1 MIDVTLL
8 GCGGVMPLP
17 GRALTSLFVR
27 YNGNAILIDC
37 GEGTQIELRRN
48 KLKYSQIDTILI
60 THFHG
65 DHVCGIT
72 GLLLSFGLDGRTA
85 PLKIYGPKGLTEI
98 IKAFLIVAPN
108 LPYEIICHEF
118 NENYVEFKEIG
129 LIINAFKVKHSV
141 DCYGYRIDLLRS
153 PKFDPE
159 KARAL
164 NIPIEYWKVLQKGE
178 TVGSFDPK
186 DIFGENRKGIS
197 ILYAT
202 DTRPVYNITKFG
214 DNCDLMVLES
224 MYNDAEHQEKAEEN
238 NHMTMAEALS
248 IAKECK
254 PSALWLTHFSPALL
268 EPNELEAEVK
278 SQYENATVGF
288 DGLSTTL
295 NFTEI

>member
-27 YNGNAILIDC
+27 YNGKAILIDC

-65 DHVCGIT
+65 DHIFGLP
-72 GLLLSFGLDGRTA
+72 GLLSSFGLDGRTA
-85 PLKIYGPKGLTEI
+85 PLKIYGPKGLNEI
-98 IKAFLIVAPN
+98 IKSFLVVAPN

-118 NENYVEFKEIG
+118 NENEEEFKEIG
-129 LIINAFKVKHSV
+129 LIINTFKVKHSV

-159 KARAL
+159 KAKAL

-178 TVGSFDPK
+178 TVGNFNPK

-202 DTRPVYNITKFG
+202 DTRPVYNIIKFG
-214 DNCDLMVLES
+214 ENLDLMVLES
-224 MYNDAEHQEKAEEN
+224 MYNEADCDEKAEEKS
-238 NHMTMAEALS
+238 HMTMTEALN
-248 IAKECK
+248 IANTCK
-254 PSALWLTHFSPALL
+254 PTALWLTHFSPALL
-268 EPNELEAEVK
+268 DTTELDTQSK
-278 SQYENATVGF
+278 SEYESTTVGY

-295 NFTEI
+295 NFKEI